1 MIFSDYLNKR
11 LRCPISHKKLFYKNN
26 FFVTTQKNLIR
37 YPLVNG
43 IPILINENNSLFSIN
58 DFIKKKNTTW
68 NLKQNKI
75 HKIIE
80 KFSPSIGLNLKA
92 KTNFKKIHKLLPSG
106 AKILVVGGGVKGEG
120 IDFLYKNQSFE
131 IIGMDVSFAP
141 KTKLIADGHDIPF
154 EDNTFDCV
162 IIQAVLEHVL
172 DPVRCVDEI
181 HRVLKMTGIV
191 YSETP
196 FIQQVHMQQYD
207 FTRFTYLGHRR
218 LFRKFI
224 EIEHEPLMGPGTAL
238 AWSYT
243 HFLRSFGKSKLA
255 IFLLKSFSHT
265 TSFFLKYFDY
275 YLINNPGSYDAASAF
290 YFLGKKSAIVLKDR
304 DLIKKYRGVK

>member
-1 MIFSDYLNKR
+1 
-11 LRCPISHKKLFYKNN
+11 
-26 FFVTTQKNLIR
+26 
-37 YPLVNG
+37 
-43 IPILINENNSLFSIN
+43 
-58 DFIKKKNTTW
+58 
-68 NLKQNKI
+68 
-75 HKIIE
+75 
-80 KFSPSIGLNLKA
+80 
-92 KTNFKKIHKLLPSG
+92 
-106 AKILVVGGGVKGEG
+106 
-120 IDFLYKNQSFE
+120 
-131 IIGMDVSFAP
+131 MDVSFAP

-255 IFLLKSFSHT
+255 IFLSTK
-265 TSFFLKYFDY
+265 
-275 YLINNPGSYDAASAF
+275 NNPE
-290 YFLGKKSAIVLKDR
+290 IN
-304 DLIKKYRGVK
+304 IN